1 MDNFEPYE
9 LNEADIDK
17 TIAYLKTIDPD
28 HATPED
34 AIAYLEYYRTVIH
47 ELGHQLSDKELSQLY
62 DDFSAWV
69 LKTFSVFCMNHYPD
83 ETTITKAMA
92 MQWAERRQDEN

>member
-62 DDFSAWV
+62 DDFSAKRNQD
-69 LKTFSVFCMNHYPD
+69 LCLALF
-83 ETTITKAMA
+83 EQRRTIARNLFFTDIM
-92 MQWAERRQDEN
+92 MI